1 MSIVTNP
8 RSYGK
13 RKQVQS
19 YACQMLCEI
28 TARHNDEESGDQRA
42 IDGQCMLRMV
52 GGSRS
57 VSS

>member
-1 MSIVTNP
+1 MGVVANP

-19 YACQMLCEI
+19 YTCRMLCEI
-28 TARHNDEESGDQRA
+28 TTRNNDEESGDQCA
-42 IDGQCMLRMV
+42 IDGQCVLRVV
-52 GGSRS
+52 GDGRS